1 MENVEQSTARAHS
14 AAPAAPSGPVFVPA
28 LDMVPAH
35 RPKIEHFNIAE
46 RTNTDPKGFVRP
58 VEHYRLEPWGLYMA
72 RTADHPTFHYL
83 ESWLIPD
90 LGIRASIFHFH
101 PYHQRDQ
108 DRYIDIGDFT
118 SGPDVWKSEDHY
130 LDLVVRTGRE
140 TELLD
145 VDELI
150 SATAHGLISTGTADR
165 AVQKAMRAV
174 DGIAAHGHD
183 MDAWLASK
191 GMPVSWR

>member
-1 MENVEQSTARAHS
+1 MENVEPGAVEPVPHTRPAY
-14 AAPAAPSGPVFVPA
+14 APTLGLA
-28 LDMVPAH
+28 PAH
-35 RPKIEHFNIAE
+35 RPKTEFFNISE

-58 VEHYRLEPWGLYMA
+58 VDHFRVEPWGLYMA
-72 RTADHPTFHYL
+72 RTADHPQFHYL
-83 ESWLIPD
+83 ESWLLPD

-101 PYHQRDQ
+101 PYHERDQ
-108 DRYIDIGDFT
+108 DHYIDIGDFT
-118 SGPDVWKSEDHY
+118 RGADVWKSEDHY
-130 LDLVVRTGRE
+130 LDLVVRTGRD

-150 SATAHGLISTGTADR
+150 SAAAHGLISAAAADR
-165 AVQKAMRAV
+165 AVHCAMAAV

-191 GMPVSWR
+191 GMPVTWR

>member
-1 MENVEQSTARAHS
+1 MENVEPVTA
-14 AAPAAPSGPVFVPA
+14 AATPTDPAASIYVPTID
-28 LDMVPAH
+28 LVPAH
-35 RPKIEHFNIAE
+35 RPKVEYFNITE
-46 RTNTDPKGFVRP
+46 RTNTDPKGYVRP
-58 VEHYRLEPWGLYMA
+58 VDHYRLEPWGLYMA
-72 RTADHPTFHYL
+72 RTADHPAFHYL

-101 PYHQRDQ
+101 PFHKRDQ
-108 DRYIDIGDFT
+108 DHYIDIGDFT
-118 SGPDVWKSEDHY
+118 RSPDVWKSEDHY

-150 SATAHGLISTGTADR
+150 SATAHGYISPRTADR
-165 AVQKAMRAV
+165 AIQRAVSAV

-191 GMPVSWR
+191 GMPVTWR

>member
-1 MENVEQSTARAHS
+1 MENVEPGTAEAS
-14 AAPAAPSGPVFVPA
+14 LPQPPAPIYVPT

-35 RPKIEHFNIAE
+35 RPKVEYFNVTE

-72 RTADHPTFHYL
+72 RTADHMRFHYL

-101 PYHQRDQ
+101 PYHDRDQ
-108 DRYIDIGDFT
+108 DHYIDIGDFT
-118 SGPDVWKSEDHY
+118 RGSDVWKAEDHY
-130 LDLVVRTGRE
+130 LDLVVRTGRD

-150 SATAHGLISTGTADR
+150 SAAAHGYISPQTANR
-165 AVQKAMRAV
+165 AVQRAMAAV
-174 DGIAAHGHD
+174 DGIARHGHD
-183 MDAWLASK
+183 VEAWLASK

>member
-1 MENVEQSTARAHS
+1 MENVEQRTTRATPTAPVS
-14 AAPAAPSGPVFVPA
+14 PSGPVFVPA
-28 LDMVPAH
+28 LDMVPSH
-35 RPKIEHFNIAE
+35 RPKIEHFNITE

-58 VEHYRLEPWGLYMA
+58 VEHYRREPWGLYMA
-72 RTADHPTFHYL
+72 RTADHPAFHYL

-101 PYHQRDQ
+101 PYHERDQ

-118 SGPDVWKSEDHY
+118 AGPDVWKSEDHY

-150 SATAHGLISTGTADR
+150 SATAHGLISPATADR
-165 AVQKAMRAV
+165 AVQTAMRAV

-183 MDAWLASK
+183 TDAWLASR